1 MAKIELNLHLLKKS
15 LHQKG
20 KIFEKYTDNW
30 RLVVISESI
39 EHLTI
44 PRGALIGWGIM
55 ILVLQTLAVLT
66 PIEAFLQIAGL
77 VWALLF
83 LLFRQYCRVWRRYYS
98 LFWPIFIHV
107 SALFAAI
114 CIKARLYDVYVL

>member
-98 LFWPIFIHV
+98 LFWPLFIHL
-107 SALFAAI
+107 SALAAAI
-114 CIKARLYDVYVL
+114 LLKARIDDVHVL

>member
-83 LLFRQYCRVWRRYYS
+83 LLFRQYCRVWRRFYS

-107 SALFAAI
+107 SALVAAI